1 MLYPQ
6 NGDRIVTIDSVTSFH
21 PMYSTYERCAAT
33 FPYLLQDH
41 DKAMS
46 VEDGLMLAYYC
57 QVYDSRHLQADCQEP
72 GSAPES
78 CARQSSKGYLYLP
91 TKGSLKRIHNAKKHS
106 HKKIQQKMTKT
117 RKTSVKV
124 IR

>member
-1 MLYPQ
+1 
-6 NGDRIVTIDSVTSFH
+6 
-21 PMYSTYERCAAT
+21 
-33 FPYLLQDH
+33 
-41 DKAMS
+41 MS

-78 CARQSSKGYLYLP
+78 YARQSSKGYLYLP

-106 HKKIQQKMTKT
+106 HKKSNKRWQKQERRVST
-117 RKTSVKV
+117 
-124 IR
+124 

>member
-6 NGDRIVTIDSVTSFH
+6 NGDRIVAIDSVTSLQ
-21 PMYSTYERCAAT
+21 PTYSTYERCAAT

-57 QVYDSRHLQADCQEP
+57 QVYDCQEP

-78 CARQSSKGYLYLP
+78 YARQSSKGYLYLP

-106 HKKIQQKMTKT
+106 HKKSNK
-117 RKTSVKV
+117 R
-124 IR
+124 